1 MIVAMV
7 AGLKRRLL
15 QEKGVWGRNGGLVSR
30 RREFSFMTNR
40 RLVTALRAVFVPLAV
55 SLLLLGNPAA
65 GAETSLRP
73 PNVVLII
80 ADDLH
85 WGDAAFMGHPH
96 LRTPHLDRLARE
108 SLRFGRGYVTSSLC
122 CPSLASII
130 TGHYPHEHKIVGND
144 PPERPDL
151 PRNSPAGQQ
160 LFAAGREALNRHLDA
175 WPTLP
180 KLLCGAGY
188 KSLQTGKWWQGDFQ
202 RGGFTSGMTRGE
214 RHGDEGL
221 VIGRKTM
228 QPIEDFVRGCRTE
241 QTPFLVW
248 YAPMLPHDPH
258 DPAADL
264 VEHYQTLT
272 PSLPVAR
279 SWANIERFD
288 ATVGQLLR
296 FLDTEGLA
304 ADTLVVF
311 VTDNGW
317 IQNPDRPGF
326 APRSKLSPY
335 DSGVR
340 TAIMLRQPG
349 RIEPAVSRALA
360 SSLDILPTVL
370 AACNVEPPAGL
381 PGIDL
386 LDAQGV
392 AERRQI
398 FGECYTHTIVDLD
411 DPAQS
416 LLWRFTVRDDWKLIV
431 PVTAGPAV
439 QERGRGEISLQ
450 RPPDRVLTPE
460 GLGRFERGEPELYN
474 LAEDPYEL
482 VNLADKH
489 PALVGELH
497 KSLDVWWTP

>member
-1 MIVAMV
+1 MFN
-7 AGLKRRLL
+7 GRLGKVL
-15 QEKGVWGRNGGLVSR
+15 GA
-30 RREFSFMTNR
+30 F
-40 RLVTALRAVFVPLAV
+40 ALRLTGIVV
-55 SLLLLGNPAA
+55 LLLGGGAA
-65 GAETSLRP
+65 AEDPSTPRL

-85 WGDAAFMGHPH
+85 WGDVAFMGHPH

-108 SLRFGRGYVTSSLC
+108 SLLFPRGYVTSSLC

-130 TGHYPHEHKIVGND
+130 TGRYPHEHKIVGND
-144 PPERPDL
+144 PPERPDVL
-151 PRNSPAGQQ
+151 RNAPAGQQ

-180 KLLCGAGY
+180 KLLAAAGY

-202 RGGFTSGMTRGE
+202 RGGLTSGMTQGK

-221 VIGRKTM
+221 VIGRETM
-228 QPIEDFVRGCRTE
+228 QPIEDFVRGCRAE

-258 DPAADL
+258 DPAPDL
-264 VEHYQTLT
+264 VEHYKPLT
-272 PSLPVAR
+272 ASLHVAR

-288 ATVGQLLR
+288 ATVGQLLS

-317 IQNPDRPGF
+317 IQDPDRPRF

-335 DSGVR
+335 DGGVR

-349 RIEPAVSRALA
+349 RIEPAVNRSLA

-370 AACNVEPPAGL
+370 TACGVEPPPGL
-381 PGIDL
+381 PGINL
-386 LDAQGV
+386 LDAHGV
-392 AERRQI
+392 AQRRQI

-411 DPAQS
+411 NPAKS
-416 LLWRFTVRDDWKLIV
+416 LLWRWTVRDDWKLIV

-439 QERGRGEISLQ
+439 QERGRAETSLQ
-450 RPPDRVLTPE
+450 RPPDRALTPE

-474 LAEDPYEL
+474 LAEDPHEL

>member
-1 MIVAMV
+1 MNNW
-7 AGLKRRLL
+7 RLA
-15 QEKGVWGRNGGLVSR
+15 
-30 RREFSFMTNR
+30 
-40 RLVTALRAVFVPLAV
+40 TALRAIFFPLAV
-55 SLLLLGNPAA
+55 CLPLLGNRAPLAD
-65 GAETSLRP
+65 TSLRP
-73 PNVVLII
+73 ANVVLII

-108 SLRFGRGYVTSSLC
+108 SLLFGRGYVTSSLC

-130 TGHYPHEHKIVGND
+130 TGRYPHEHKIVGND
-144 PPERPDL
+144 PPERPDV
-151 PRNSPAGQQ
+151 PRQSPAGQQ

-175 WPTLP
+175 WPTMP
-180 KLLCGAGY
+180 KLLSGAGY

-202 RGGFTSGMTRGE
+202 RGGFTDGMTRGE

-228 QPIEDFVRGCRTE
+228 QPIEDFVRGCRAE

-248 YAPMLPHDPH
+248 YAPLLPHDPH

-264 VEHYQTLT
+264 VEHYKTLT

-279 SWANIERFD
+279 YWANIERFD
-288 ATVGQLLR
+288 ATVGELLR

-317 IQNPDRPGF
+317 IQDPDRPRF

-335 DSGVR
+335 DGGLR

-360 SSLDILPTVL
+360 SSIDILPTVL
-370 AACNVEPPAGL
+370 AACGVEPPAGL

-386 LDAQGV
+386 LNAQAV
-392 AERRQI
+392 AQRRQI

-411 DPAQS
+411 DPAKS
-416 LLWRFTVRDDWKLIV
+416 LLWRFSVRDDWKLIV
-431 PVTAGPAV
+431 PVTADTPEGEPR
-439 QERGRGEISLQ
+439 RGFARLQ
-450 RPPDRVLTPE
+450 RPPDRVLPPE

-474 LAEDPYEL
+474 LAEDPHEL
-482 VNLADKH
+482 VNLADKY
-489 PALVGELH
+489 PALVRELQ